1 MSAAPLPLKSATLFE
16 HLDELRKRLMI
27 SLVFL
32 AVGMA
37 ITFNFRV
44 ILIELIKAPLSHSEL
59 YASGHVQVVT
69 TKLAAQLLLSL
80 NLSFWAGLALALPF
94 ILWQVWA
101 FISPGLYPQERRWA
115 VPFTVG
121 AGLAFLGGVLFGY
134 RLVLPSMVAFLVD
147 FLAGTITPLLD
158 LQEYIGTVTTFLVAF
173 GLAFELPI
181 LAVLLTRIRLVNHR
195 LLGGAR
201 RLAFV
206 LVLVAAA
213 LITPTPDPGNM
224 LLVAAPLYGLY
235 ELSVLLSRVFR
246 VKDHAQDAQL
256 PAMNP
261 Q

>member
-1 MSAAPLPLKSATLFE
+1 MSAAPLPLKTATLFE

-32 AVGMA
+32 AVGMSVA
-37 ITFNFRV
+37 FSQRTA
-44 ILIELIKAPLSHSEL
+44 LIELIKAPLSSSEL
-59 YASGHVQVVT
+59 YASGQVQVVT

-80 NLSFWAGLALALPF
+80 NLSFWAGLALTLPF
-94 ILWQVWA
+94 MLWQVWA

-134 RLVLPSMVAFLVD
+134 HLVLPAMVSFLVD
-147 FLAGTITPLLD
+147 FLAGAITPLLD

-181 LAVLLTRIRLVNHR
+181 LAVLLTRIGLVNHG
-195 LLGGAR
+195 LLRGAR

-224 LLVAAPLYGLY
+224 LLVAVPLYGLY
-235 ELSVLLSRVFR
+235 ELSVLLSWAFR
-246 VKDHAQDAQL
+246 VKDTVQDTKL
-256 PAMNP
+256 TAMNP
-261 Q
+261 